1 MHGARQYLGGKM
13 RIFLSILLA
22 GFFVSC
28 SSVSTKKI
36 DYKVGEQEF
45 KGYLAL
51 NGSED
56 DKRPGIVVVHE
67 WWGHN
72 DYARNRAKQLAD
84 LGYNAIALDM
94 YGDGKQAE
102 HPKDAMMFSKEAFSN
117 PKLLKEKFNKAVEIL
132 KAQPSVD
139 PNRIAAIGY
148 CFGGAVVLFN
158 ATQGAD
164 LKGVVSFH
172 GSLSGIKSVT
182 KDSKAKLL
190 VINGADDPLVTKAD
204 ITSFK
209 TAIRRSKLSMEFVN
223 LPGAT
228 HAFTNPEATQKGK
241 KFNLPLAYNEKADK
255 QSWELMRVF
264 FQKTLGEY

>member
-1 MHGARQYLGGKM
+1 M

-22 GFFVSC
+22 GLFVSC

-72 DYARNRAKQLAD
+72 DYARGRAKQLAD

-94 YGDGKQAE
+94 YGDGKQAD
-102 HPKDAMMFSKEAFSN
+102 HPKDAMNFSKQAFSDIN
-117 PKLLKEKFNKAVEIL
+117 LLKAKFNKAIEIL

-139 PNRIAAIGY
+139 ATRIGAIGY

-158 ATQGAD
+158 ATHGAD

-172 GSLSGIKSVT
+172 GSLSGIKEVT

-190 VINGADDPLVTKAD
+190 VINGADDPFVTKKD
-204 ITSFK
+204 IDGFK
-209 TAIRRSKLSMEFVN
+209 QVLRRSKLSMEFVN

-228 HAFTNPEATQKGK
+228 HAFTNPSATENGK
-241 KFNLPLAYNEKADK
+241 KFNLPLAYNEKADQ
-255 QSWELMRVF
+255 QSWELMRAF